1 MSKINKKL
9 ITPMTRQNEMEKKL
23 RVDEMEAREEWGIDL
38 EEAVED
44 IEEMCCPRKR
54 GSESHN

>member
-1 MSKINKKL
+1 
-9 ITPMTRQNEMEKKL
+9 MTRQNEMEKKL